1 MAMLIL
7 GVLLWSVLHVIP
19 AGLTGPRQAAIA
31 KLSEGGY
38 KGLFSVAMLAAMALM
53 IFGWRSA
60 TPQSVYVPPHELR
73 SVAMV
78 VAILGFVLMA
88 AANHPTRI
96 GRIVRHPQLTG
107 VLLWALAH
115 LLANGD
121 SRSLVLF
128 GGLAAWCVM
137 MILLINRRDGAWEKP
152 AAPSWTVEIVGIV
165 IGLVLAGGF
174 IWGHKYVAGVPL
186 LY

>member
-1 MAMLIL
+1 MAMLIS
-7 GVLLWSVLHVIP
+7 GVLLWSVLHFIP
-19 AGLTGPRQAAIA
+19 AGLIGPREAAIA
-31 KLSEGGY
+31 KLGEGGY
-38 KGLFSVAMLAAMALM
+38 KGIFSLAMLASMALM

-60 TPQSVYVPPHELR
+60 TPQSIYIPPAELR

-78 VAILGFVLMA
+78 VTILGFILMA

-96 GRIVRHPQLTG
+96 GRIIRHPQLTG

-128 GGLAAWCVM
+128 GGLAAWCVI
-137 MILLINRRDGAWEKP
+137 MILLINRRDGAWEKAP
-152 AAPSWTVEIVGIV
+152 APSWTVEIVGVV
-165 IGLVLAGGF
+165 IGIAVAGGF
-174 IWGHKYVAGVPL
+174 IWGHKWVAGVPL